1 MSITLQAGEER
12 PLDVELTGPTRPIG
26 MTINSPQ
33 GQTSD
38 LFTSLGADLFKIHY
52 DDYVQY
58 GYNQILSMILSQL
71 SNPCTIYYAHNG
83 HGDAGKFYWGNY
95 ERIVSSSRFSSAMR
109 HRPPITFA
117 SLESCDSMK
126 LAEMPTSF
134 AYYLTKGFSPGSGVV
149 GSASYIS
156 LSSDHCGYYGDTRDW
171 FYDYLLRGYPVYKA
185 YRLAVNK
192 CLQAYEWD
200 ITRFFRYLGDQS
212 PNFRL
217 TPQQE
222 FPEEEV

>member
-1 MSITLQAGEER
+1 MSITLQAGEQR
-12 PLDVELTGPTRPIG
+12 PLDVELTELTRPIG

-33 GQTSD
+33 GQTKR
-38 LFTSLGADLFKIHY
+38 LFASLGADIFDLNY
-52 DDYVQY
+52 PEYVQY
-58 GYNQILSMILSQL
+58 GYNQTLSMIIEQL
-71 SNPCTIYYAHNG
+71 RDPRTIYYAHDN
-83 HGDAGKFYWGNY
+83 HGDAEKFYWGNY
-95 ERIVSSSRFSSAMR
+95 ERIVSSWHFSSAMR
-109 HRPPITFA
+109 RRPPITFA

-126 LAEMPTSF
+126 LAEIPTSF

-156 LSSDHCGYYGDTRDW
+156 LSSDYCGYYGDTSDW

-217 TPQQE
+217 RPQQE
-222 FPEEEV
+222 FPEEEL